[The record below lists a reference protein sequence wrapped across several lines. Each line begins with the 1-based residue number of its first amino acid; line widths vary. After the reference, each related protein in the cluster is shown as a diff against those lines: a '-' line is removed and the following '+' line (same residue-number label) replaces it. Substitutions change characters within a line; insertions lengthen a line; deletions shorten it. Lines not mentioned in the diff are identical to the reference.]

1 MRPLFRDGIFSLLL
15 AAAIGVIVLSFSL
28 IDVIAASPP
37 HKLENGLIRT
47 ESQFK
52 LAYVMPGTSF
62 AKYKTIQL
70 RTLEIPPDA
79 RDGGSGQTEA
89 RPRELY
95 SGRQGSRGPAKRL

>member
-47 ESQFK
+47 NCSSSSP
-52 LAYVMPGTSF
+52 M
-62 AKYKTIQL
+62 
-70 RTLEIPPDA
+70 
-79 RDGGSGQTEA
+79 
-89 RPRELY
+89 
-95 SGRQGSRGPAKRL
+95 